1 MTRRYC
7 VFLMACMAPAS
18 VFAAQS
24 ASAPSDRAQ
33 LMSVYQEAVTNN
45 SEIKAARAGFEAQK
59 EAIPQARANLL
70 PAITTSATIESTRLE
85 RDAPALTRV
94 RSGTTYQANL
104 RQPLFR
110 ADAWYGLKVAQA
122 STSQAAFELSAAE
135 QELILKTAETYFETL
150 RASDTHA
157 AAEAEEIAFKQQMD
171 QARGRLKGG
180 LASITDVLDAEAAY
194 DNAQAN
200 RELAARKVDDAFEQ
214 LIRLTNHDYASIEG
228 IEHQLPVLVPV
239 PADAKQWVDAAMKQ
253 NLKLQ
258 ASDLAVEAAEQS
270 LSQRKAGHAPTLD
283 AVASYRKGDNDSF
296 GYSNPSDFGRDGY
309 QNNVAQSSIG
319 FEVNLPIYSG
329 GRVSSQA
336 REAYKKLS
344 QSEEQREGQRREVVL
359 NTRSFYRAV
368 NSDIEQIRAR
378 KKTILSAQSSLKATK
393 VGADIGSRNT
403 VDVLNAQRQLFTS
416 VRDYNNA
423 RYDYI
428 LNNLRLKQAAGTLS
442 PSDLQSLAQYLKADY
457 DPRRDFLPP
466 EMAGAN
472 LEQPR
477 PSSIR
482 RGAEG
487 L

>member
-7 VFLMACMAPAS
+7 VWLMVCLTPVS
-18 VFAAQS
+18 VLAAQLES
-24 ASAPSDRAQ
+24 LPSDRAE
-33 LMSVYQEAVTNN
+33 LMSVYREAVSNN
-45 SEIKAARAGFEAQK
+45 AELKAARAGFEAQQ
-59 EAIPQARANLL
+59 EAIAQARANLL
-70 PAITTSATIESTRLE
+70 PAINTSATIESTRLE
-85 RDAPALTRV
+85 RDAPELTRA

-110 ADAWYGLKVAQA
+110 ADAWYGLKAAKA
-122 STSQAAFELSAAE
+122 SVSQAAIELSATE

-157 AAEAEEIAFKQQMD
+157 AALAEEVAFKQQME

-214 LIRLTNHDYASIEG
+214 LVHLTHHDYTSIEG
-228 IEHQLPVLVPV
+228 IEHHLPVLAPV

-253 NLKLQ
+253 NFKLQ
-258 ASDLAVEAAEQS
+258 ASDMAVESAEQV

-309 QNNVAQSSIG
+309 RDNVTQSSIG

-329 GRVSSQA
+329 GRTSSQA

-344 QSEEQREGQRREVVL
+344 QSEEQREGQRRDVVL
-359 NTRSFYRAV
+359 NTRGFYRAV

-428 LNNLRLKQAAGTLS
+428 LNNLRLKQSAGTLS
-442 PSDLQSLAQYLKADY
+442 PADLQSLAQYLKADY
-457 DPRRDFLPP
+457 DPQRDFLPP
-466 EMAGAN
+466 EMANTN
-472 LEQPR
+472 LDSSRFSAPR
-477 PSSIR
+477 ADSKS
-482 RGAEG
+482 